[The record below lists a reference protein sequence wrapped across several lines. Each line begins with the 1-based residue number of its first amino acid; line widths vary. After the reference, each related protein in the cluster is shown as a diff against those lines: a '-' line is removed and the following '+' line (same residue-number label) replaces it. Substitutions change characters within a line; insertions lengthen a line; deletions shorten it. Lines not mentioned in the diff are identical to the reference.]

1 MKLIRGIHN
10 LSQAPQEGCVLTIG
24 NFDGVHRGHRALLQ
38 GLQEEGRKRNLP
50 VMVMLFE
57 PQPLELF
64 ATDKAP
70 ARLTRLREK
79 LRYLAECG
87 VDYVLC
93 VRFDRRFAAL
103 TAQNFISDLLV
114 KHLRVKFLA
123 VGDDFR
129 FGAGREGDFLLLQK
143 AGMEYGFD
151 ITSTQTFCEG
161 GVRISSTAVRQALAD
176 DNLALA
182 ESLLGHP
189 FAISGRVVHGDEL
202 GRTIGF
208 PTANVPLRRQVSPV
222 KGVYAVEVLG
232 LGEKPLPGVA
242 NIGTRPTVAGIRQQ
256 LEVHLLDVAMDLY
269 GRHIQVV
276 LRKKI
281 RNEQRF
287 ASLDELKAQI
297 ARDELT
303 AREFFGLTKPAYA
316 CYVIKP
322 KHGTENLMSDY
333 KSTLNLPETGFP
345 MRGDLAKR
353 EPGMLARWTDDDL
366 YGIIRAAKKGKK
378 TFILHDGPP
387 YANGSIHIGHS
398 VNKILKD
405 IIVKSKGL
413 SGYDSPYVPG
423 WDCHGLPI
431 ELKVEQ
437 EYGKPGEK
445 FTAAEFRA
453 KCREYAATQ
462 VDGQRKDFIRLGVLG
477 DWSHPYLT
485 MDFKTEAN
493 IIRAL
498 GKIIG
503 NGHLHKGAKPVH
515 WCVDCRSALAEAE
528 VEYYD
533 KTSPSIDVA
542 FQAVDQD
549 ALKAKFA
556 VSNVNGPIS
565 LVIWTTTPW
574 TLPANRAISIAPDFD
589 YALVQI
595 DGQAVILAKDLVES
609 VMQRIGVTD
618 YTILGTV
625 KGAELELLRFT
636 HPFMGFDVP
645 AILGDHVTLDAGT
658 GAVHTAPGH
667 GPDDYVIG
675 QKYGLETANPVG
687 PDGTYLPGTYPTLDG
702 VNVFKANDIVVAL
715 LQEKGAL
722 LHVEKMQH
730 SYPCCWRHKTPII
743 FRATPQWFVS
753 MDQKGLRA
761 QSLKEIKGVQW
772 IPDWGQARIESM
784 VANRPDWCI
793 SRQRTWGVPMS
804 LFVHKDTEE
813 LHPRTLELMEE
824 VAKRVEVDGIQ
835 AWWDLDAKE
844 ILGDEADQYVKVPDT
859 LDVWFD
865 SGSTHSS
872 VVDVR
877 PEFAGHAADM
887 YLEGSDQHR
896 GWFMSSLMI
905 STAMKGKAPYRQVLT
920 HGFTVDGQGRKMSK
934 SIGNTVSPQ
943 DVMNKLGADILRLW
957 VASTDYTGE
966 MAVSDEILKRA
977 ADSYRRIRNTA
988 RFLLANLNGFDPAKD
1003 MVKPEE
1009 MVVLDRWAVGCAKA
1023 AQEDILKAYEAYDF
1037 HEVVQRLM
1045 RFCSVEMG
1053 SFYLDIIK
1061 DRQYTAKADSVA
1073 RRSCQTAL
1081 YHIAEALVRWMAPIL
1096 SFTAD
1101 EVWGYLPGEREKYVF
1116 TGEWY
1121 EGLFGLA
1128 DSEAMNDAFWD
1139 ELLKVRGEVNKVI
1152 EQARA
1157 DKKVGGSLEAA
1168 VTLYAEPEL
1177 SAKLT
1182 ALGDELRF
1190 VLLTSGATVAD
1201 YNDAPADA
1209 QQSEVLKGL
1218 KVALSK
1224 AEGEKCPRCW
1234 HYTQDVGKVAEHAEI
1249 CGRCVSNVAGDGEK
1263 RKFA

>member
-1 MKLIRGIHN
+1 
-10 LSQAPQEGCVLTIG
+10 
-24 NFDGVHRGHRALLQ
+24 
-38 GLQEEGRKRNLP
+38 
-50 VMVMLFE
+50 
-57 PQPLELF
+57 
-64 ATDKAP
+64 
-70 ARLTRLREK
+70 
-79 LRYLAECG
+79 
-87 VDYVLC
+87 
-93 VRFDRRFAAL
+93 
-103 TAQNFISDLLV
+103 
-114 KHLRVKFLA
+114 
-123 VGDDFR
+123 
-129 FGAGREGDFLLLQK
+129 
-143 AGMEYGFD
+143 
-151 ITSTQTFCEG
+151 
-161 GVRISSTAVRQALAD
+161 
-176 DNLALA
+176 
-182 ESLLGHP
+182 
-189 FAISGRVVHGDEL
+189 
-202 GRTIGF
+202 
-208 PTANVPLRRQVSPV
+208 
-222 KGVYAVEVLG
+222 
-232 LGEKPLPGVA
+232 
-242 NIGTRPTVAGIRQQ
+242 
-256 LEVHLLDVAMDLY
+256 
-269 GRHIQVV
+269 
-276 LRKKI
+276 
-281 RNEQRF
+281 
-287 ASLDELKAQI
+287 
-297 ARDELT
+297 
-303 AREFFGLTKPAYA
+303 
-316 CYVIKP
+316 
-322 KHGTENLMSDY
+322 MSDY

-793 SRQRTWGVPMS
+793 SRQRTW
-804 LFVHKDTEE
+804 
-813 LHPRTLELMEE
+813 
-824 VAKRVEVDGIQ
+824 A
-835 AWWDLDAKE
+835 
-844 ILGDEADQYVKVPDT
+844 
-859 LDVWFD
+859 
-865 SGSTHSS
+865 
-872 VVDVR
+872 
-877 PEFAGHAADM
+877 
-887 YLEGSDQHR
+887 
-896 GWFMSSLMI
+896 
-905 STAMKGKAPYRQVLT
+905 YRC
-920 HGFTVDGQGRKMSK
+920 H
-934 SIGNTVSPQ
+934 
-943 DVMNKLGADILRLW
+943 
-957 VASTDYTGE
+957 
-966 MAVSDEILKRA
+966 
-977 ADSYRRIRNTA
+977 
-988 RFLLANLNGFDPAKD
+988 
-1003 MVKPEE
+1003 
-1009 MVVLDRWAVGCAKA
+1009 
-1023 AQEDILKAYEAYDF
+1023 
-1037 HEVVQRLM
+1037 
-1045 RFCSVEMG
+1045 
-1053 SFYLDIIK
+1053 
-1061 DRQYTAKADSVA
+1061 
-1073 RRSCQTAL
+1073 RSCTKTRKSC
-1081 YHIAEALVRWMAPIL
+1081 IRVL
-1096 SFTAD
+1096 S
-1101 EVWGYLPGEREKYVF
+1101 
-1116 TGEWY
+1116 
-1121 EGLFGLA
+1121 
-1128 DSEAMNDAFWD
+1128 N
-1139 ELLKVRGEVNKVI
+1139 
-1152 EQARA
+1152 
-1157 DKKVGGSLEAA
+1157 
-1168 VTLYAEPEL
+1168 
-1177 SAKLT
+1177 
-1182 ALGDELRF
+1182 
-1190 VLLTSGATVAD
+1190 
-1201 YNDAPADA
+1201 
-1209 QQSEVLKGL
+1209 
-1218 KVALSK
+1218 
-1224 AEGEKCPRCW
+1224 
-1234 HYTQDVGKVAEHAEI
+1234 
-1249 CGRCVSNVAGDGEK
+1249 
-1263 RKFA
+1263 

>member
-1 MKLIRGIHN
+1 
-10 LSQAPQEGCVLTIG
+10 
-24 NFDGVHRGHRALLQ
+24 
-38 GLQEEGRKRNLP
+38 
-50 VMVMLFE
+50 
-57 PQPLELF
+57 
-64 ATDKAP
+64 
-70 ARLTRLREK
+70 
-79 LRYLAECG
+79 
-87 VDYVLC
+87 
-93 VRFDRRFAAL
+93 
-103 TAQNFISDLLV
+103 
-114 KHLRVKFLA
+114 
-123 VGDDFR
+123 
-129 FGAGREGDFLLLQK
+129 
-143 AGMEYGFD
+143 
-151 ITSTQTFCEG
+151 
-161 GVRISSTAVRQALAD
+161 
-176 DNLALA
+176 
-182 ESLLGHP
+182 
-189 FAISGRVVHGDEL
+189 
-202 GRTIGF
+202 
-208 PTANVPLRRQVSPV
+208 
-222 KGVYAVEVLG
+222 
-232 LGEKPLPGVA
+232 
-242 NIGTRPTVAGIRQQ
+242 
-256 LEVHLLDVAMDLY
+256 
-269 GRHIQVV
+269 
-276 LRKKI
+276 
-281 RNEQRF
+281 
-287 ASLDELKAQI
+287 
-297 ARDELT
+297 
-303 AREFFGLTKPAYA
+303 
-316 CYVIKP
+316 
-322 KHGTENLMSDY
+322 MSDF

-353 EPGMLARWTDDDL
+353 EPGMLARWNDDDV
-366 YGIIRAAKKGKK
+366 YGIIRNAKKGKK

-405 IIVKSKGL
+405 IIIKSKGL
-413 SGYDSPYVPG
+413 SGFDSPYVPG

-437 EYGKPGEK
+437 LIGKPGEK
-445 FTAAEFRA
+445 VSAAEFRA
-453 KCREYAATQ
+453 ACRKYAAEQ
-462 VDGQRKDFIRLGVLG
+462 VDGQRADFIRLGVLG
-477 DWSHPYLT
+477 DWSRPYLT
-485 MDFKTEAN
+485 MDFNTEAN

-533 KTSPSIDVA
+533 KTSPSIDVT
-542 FQAVDQD
+542 FNAVDSD
-549 ALKAKFA
+549 AVKAKFGA
-556 VSNVNGPIS
+556 AEVKGPIS
-565 LVIWTTTPW
+565 LLIWTTTPW
-574 TLPANRAISIAPDFD
+574 TLPANRAISLGAEFE
-589 YALVQI
+589 YVLVQI
-595 DGQAVILAKDLVES
+595 EGQALILAKDLLES
-609 VMQRIGVTD
+609 VLKRAGITD
-618 YTILGTV
+618 YQILGTV
-625 KGAELELLRFT
+625 KGSELELLRFR

-675 QKYGLETANPVG
+675 QKYGLEVANPVG
-687 PDGTYLPGTYPTLDG
+687 PDGCYLPGTYEGLDG
-702 VNVFKANDIVVAL
+702 VQVFKANDLVVNIL
-715 LQEKGAL
+715 RDKGAL
-722 LHVEKMQH
+722 LHVEKLLH
-730 SYPCCWRHKTPII
+730 SYPHCWRHKTPII
-743 FRATPQWFVS
+743 FRATPQWFIS

-804 LFVHKDTEE
+804 LFVHKETEE
-813 LHPRTLELMEE
+813 LHPRSLELMEE
-824 VAKRVEVDGIQ
+824 VAKRVEQDGIQ
-835 AWWDLDAKE
+835 AWWDLDPRD
-844 ILGDEADQYVKVPDT
+844 IMGDDADNYVKVPDT

-865 SGSTHSS
+865 SGSTNSS

-877 PEFAGHAADM
+877 PEFNGHSADI

-966 MAVSDEILKRA
+966 IAVSDEILKRS
-977 ADSYRRIRNTA
+977 ADAYRRIRNTA
-988 RFLLANLNGFDPAKD
+988 RFLLANLHGFNPETD
-1003 MVKPEE
+1003 MVKPED
-1009 MVVLDRWAVGCAKA
+1009 MVVLDRWAVGCAQE
-1023 AQEDILKAYEAYDF
+1023 AQADIVASYENYDF

-1081 YHIAEALVRWMAPIL
+1081 YHICEALVRWMAPIM

-1101 EVWGYLPGEREKYVF
+1101 EIWGYLPGSREKYVF

-1128 DSEAMNDAFWD
+1128 ESEAMNGEFWD
-1139 ELLKVRGEVNKVI
+1139 TLLTVRGEVNKVI

-1157 DKKVGGSLEAA
+1157 DKRIGGSLEAA
-1168 VTLYAEPEL
+1168 VTLFADSEL
-1177 SAKLT
+1177 AAKLNS
-1182 ALGDELRF
+1182 LSDELRF
-1190 VLLTSGATVAD
+1190 VLLTSGAVVAD
-1201 YNDAPADA
+1201 YAQAGEDA
-1209 QQSEVLKGL
+1209 QQSEILKGL
-1218 KVALSK
+1218 KVALRK
-1224 AEGEKCPRCW
+1224 ADGEKCPRCW
-1234 HYTQDVGKVAEHAEI
+1234 HYTTDIGQVAEHAEI
-1249 CGRCVSNVAGDGEK
+1249 CGRCVTNVAGDGEQ